1 MSTADGGSALLLVL
15 QWLLG
20 TPNRGSVL
28 YTASKAL
35 RSFSNAALDNLVIA
49 SISELVP
56 LSRRHALGEVE
67 WLNSPSFEIF
77 PAPLP
82 FFCLLLDK

>member
-56 LSRRHALGEVE
+56 LSRRHALGE
-67 WLNSPSFEIF
+67 WSS
-77 PAPLP
+77 
-82 FFCLLLDK
+82 KK